1 MLRSCDITPYNK
13 QGKITK
19 TTDLY
24 QQLIV
29 IYLKV
34 SSTSILNKFISWYQ
48 DSKSTESKQGRIMK
62 GRSNDFL
69 IRVLEGLCS
78 GSASNS
84 LKDDMAVFKEFS
96 SEKDKSPE
104 EIAAEKAFKND
115 PEKLKTWKQFQKEIQ
130 AAKK

>member
-1 MLRSCDITPYNK
+1 MAKT
-13 QGKITK
+13 KIE
-19 TTDLY
+19 
-24 QQLIV
+24 
-29 IYLKV
+29 LKV
-34 SSTSILNKFISWYQ
+34 SATSTLTKFISWYQ

-84 LKDDMAVFKEFS
+84 FKDDLAVFKEFA

-115 PEKLKTWKQFQKEIQ
+115 AEKLKTWKQLQKDIA
-130 AAKK
+130 AAKKK

>member
-1 MLRSCDITPYNK
+1 MAKT
-13 QGKITK
+13 KIE
-19 TTDLY
+19 
-24 QQLIV
+24 
-29 IYLKV
+29 LKV
-34 SSTSILNKFISWYQ
+34 SSTSTLTKFVSWFQ
-48 DSKSTESKQGRIMK
+48 NSKSTTSGTGRVMK

-84 LKDDMAVFKEFS
+84 FKDDLAVFKEFA

-115 PEKLKTWKQFQKEIQ
+115 AEKLKTWNQLQKDIEK
-130 AAKK
+130 AKKK

>member
-1 MLRSCDITPYNK
+1 MAKT
-13 QGKITK
+13 KIE
-19 TTDLY
+19 
-24 QQLIV
+24 
-29 IYLKV
+29 LKV

-78 GSASNS
+78 GSAGNS
-84 LKDDMAVFKEFS
+84 LKDDLAVFKEFS

-115 PEKLKTWKQFQKEIQ
+115 PEKLKTWKAFQKEIQ
-130 AAKK
+130 AAKKK